1 MYLSSLFLSKLDETV
16 SQDSVNHAL
25 CHVEKYIASYP
36 PNHFDFEEVRALWD
50 VCKEFDEISNYP
62 HLHSLLSKCEF
73 QKNDLI
79 R

>member
-1 MYLSSLFLSKLDETV
+1 MYLPTLFLSEVDEKI
-16 SQDSVNHAL
+16 SQDSVNQAL
-25 CHVEKYIASYP
+25 CHTEKYIASFP
-36 PNHFDFEEVRALWD
+36 ANHFDFDEIRALWD

-62 HLHSLLSKCEF
+62 HLHSLLSKCKF